1 MSKINSIIKY
11 LKCVDCGNEELIKD
25 AKGLK
30 CPKCERRYLVNN
42 SIFSM
47 LPNEINKIKKN
58 EIIARDKSSSK
69 YDSKISKDYTSL
81 LDTHCLYNKIDVK
94 DIALDLGCGTGRT
107 TIKIANISK
116 YVFAVD
122 YSIESLEMLRKKSI
136 NTKINNIFYFQADI
150 NRLPFNSQASFNFI
164 NVCDC
169 IQHIPSFTL
178 RENLINQIYSLLNKK
193 GKLSITAYHYSKDKH
208 INGVISKVE
217 KPGEFGKQ
225 GLHIGG
231 IYYYNFTKDEFYTL
245 ISNGGFRIIEC
256 KIFYFNFP
264 FLIRVINKFLKIK
277 RDLLEKITYK
287 YLNKYGQRMYIY
299 AIKD

>member
-11 LKCVDCGNEELIKD
+11 LKCVDCGNEELIKNT
-25 AKGLK
+25 KGLK
-30 CPKCERRYLVNN
+30 CSKCGRQYLVNN
-42 SIFSM
+42 NIFSM
-47 LPNEINKIKKN
+47 LPNKTIKIKEN
-58 EIIARDKSSSK
+58 EIIARDKSASK
-69 YDSKISKDYTSL
+69 YDSKIHKDYTSL
-81 LDTHCLYNKIDVK
+81 LDTHCLHNKINVK
-94 DIALDLGCGTGRT
+94 DIVLDLGCGTGRT
-107 TIKIANISK
+107 TIKIAYISK
-116 YVFAVD
+116 YVFAID
-122 YSIESLEMLRKKSI
+122 YSIKSLEVLRKKAI

-150 NRLPFNSQASFNFI
+150 NHLPFNSQASFNFI

-208 INGVISKVE
+208 INGAIYKVE

-245 ISNGGFRIIEC
+245 ISNGRFRIIEC
-256 KIFYFNFP
+256 KIFYFKFP
-264 FLIRVINKFLKIK
+264 YLIVLINKFLKIE
-277 RDLLEKITYK
+277 RYLLEKITYK
-287 YLNKYGQRMYIY
+287 CLNKYGQRIYICY
-299 AIKD
+299 